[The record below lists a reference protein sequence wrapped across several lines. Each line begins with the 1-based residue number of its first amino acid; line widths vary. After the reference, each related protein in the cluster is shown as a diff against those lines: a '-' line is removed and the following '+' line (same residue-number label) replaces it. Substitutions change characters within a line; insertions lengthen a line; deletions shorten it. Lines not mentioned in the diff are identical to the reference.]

1 MKIMKNNKNLYYSII
16 TSSDRCAA
24 GDMHDKS
31 GELIEKIMKSSKF
44 SLHSRVILPDEFS
57 LLENQ
62 LIEFFDDER
71 ISLILTT
78 GGTGLSKRD
87 VIPEV
92 TEKLIE
98 RKIPGISEIMRIE
111 SYKNN
116 KMSIL
121 SRSVSG
127 VKNNTLI
134 INLPGSPNAI
144 QENLNILISSI
155 EHAVEIIM
163 DSHTGNHPQ

>member
-1 MKIMKNNKNLYYSII
+1 MKIVKNNKNLYYSIV

-24 GDMHDKS
+24 GTMHDIS

-57 LLENQ
+57 ILETQ
-62 LIEFFDDER
+62 LIEFFDDDR
-71 ISLILTT
+71 IRLILTT

-87 VIPEV
+87 VIPDV

-98 RKIPGISEIMRIE
+98 RKIPGISEIMRVE

-121 SRSVSG
+121 SRSISG
-127 VKNNTLI
+127 IKNNTLI

-144 QENLNILISSI
+144 EDNLNILISSI
-155 EHAVEIIM
+155 EHAVEIII
-163 DSHTGNHPQ
+163 DSHEGDHPQ